1 MNRKGKLLSESKKF
15 IRGAQMKRWLP
26 NITEHRKR
34 TLLRIVKVMLT
45 AIAFWFVASKVNL
58 PLFSAIILNLEWT
71 WFLMALSA
79 WFLSRLAAGWRTGC
93 LLNGYGMRLAP
104 VVNMTLM
111 FKSSLYNTV
120 LPGAIT
126 GDAVKGIY
134 LHRWGSLSPKT
145 IIVLLAIDRGSGL
158 WAVLVLLSALLM
170 VQSPTNNL
178 QLFLG
183 GAGFICLVLFMKWL
197 VMRLLQAPAGRMFWY
212 ITAAS
217 LCVQLLQVVSSFFTL
232 RSMQVTTG
240 ITDYLFAFLI
250 SSLASVIPIS
260 IGGAGVREVA
270 FVLIEPWMT
279 SSYVIET
286 GVALGLIL
294 FLINLLSVLPAL
306 FLKLPEPGSEVTALA
321 RETTT

>member
-1 MNRKGKLLSESKKF
+1 MKK
-15 IRGAQMKRWLP
+15 WLP

-34 TLLRIVKVMLT
+34 TILRVVKVILT

-58 PLFSAIILNLEWT
+58 PLFSSIIMNLEWT
-71 WFLMALSA
+71 WFLMALGA

-93 LLNGYGMRLAP
+93 LLNGYGMKLAP

-134 LHRWGSLSPKT
+134 LHRWGSLSSKT

-158 WAVLVLLSALLM
+158 WAVLVLLSAMLM
-170 VQSPTNNL
+170 VQLPVNDL
-178 QLFLG
+178 QFFLWG
-183 GAGFICLVLFMKWL
+183 GGFFCLVLGMKWL
-197 VMRLLQAPAGRMFWY
+197 VMRLLQAPAGWMFWH
-212 ITAAS
+212 ITAVS
-217 LCVQLLQVVSSFFTL
+217 LCVQLLQVASSFFTL
-232 RSMQVTTG
+232 RSMQVTTA
-240 ITDYLFAFLI
+240 TSDYLFAFLI

-270 FVLIEPWMT
+270 FVLVEPWMT
-279 SSYVIET
+279 SAYVIET
-286 GVALGLIL
+286 GVALGLML
-294 FLINLLSVLPAL
+294 FLINVLSVLPGL
-306 FLKLPEPGSEVTALA
+306 FLKLPEPGTEVTVLA